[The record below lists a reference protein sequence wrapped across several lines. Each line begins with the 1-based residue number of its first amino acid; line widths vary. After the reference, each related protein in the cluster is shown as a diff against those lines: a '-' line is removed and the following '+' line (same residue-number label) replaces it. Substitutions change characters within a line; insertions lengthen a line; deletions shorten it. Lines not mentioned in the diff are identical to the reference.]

1 MKYQLGQ
8 VQMTGE
14 GWGFNI
20 VNAHRAPV
28 VSFCYRDQTDA
39 AKAQILIE
47 EAIADATKLLVFST
61 MHGEIGMCGS

>member
-1 MKYQLGQ
+1 MKYHLGQ

-20 VNAHRAPV
+20 ANRHAPI

-39 AKAQILIE
+39 AKARTLIE
-47 EAIADATKLLVFST
+47 EAISDATKITGFLHHVR
-61 MHGEIGMCGS
+61 

>member
-20 VNAHRAPV
+20 VNTHRAPV
-28 VSFCYRDQTDA
+28 VSFCYRDQIDA
-39 AKAQILIE
+39 AKARPLIE
-47 EAIADATKLLVFST
+47 EAIVDATKITGFL
-61 MHGEIGMCGS
+61 HHAR